1 MHIDILT
8 IFPEIFAGPF
18 DHSIIKRAKN
28 KGLANNR
35 IHHIRDYNL
44 ASLHFLPQ

>member
-1 MHIDILT
+1 MRIDILT
-8 IFPEIFAGPF
+8 IFSEIFAGPF
-18 DHSIIKRAKN
+18 DHSIIKRAKG
-28 KGLANNR
+28 KGLAEIH